1 MNNLDVFGLDMPCV
15 DLNINVDEM
24 PQPDHGVV
32 VKELSWQ
39 GGGKVSSG
47 IVAAARLGASCAIG
61 GALGDDLYG
70 RFCYE
75 DFIRHGIDVGNLLV
89 RKGAST
95 HLSVVLSD
103 KKPGKRSIL
112 FRPGDA
118 PGLTQEE
125 VDWEKVRRAEYLF
138 LADASPLGLLAAGYA
153 RRCGTRVFIDADY
166 TSEGLDELTELTDIF
181 IGSEFVFDALYP
193 GHKEKGL
200 ENLKE
205 ECKKLRERGPSVVV
219 FTFGEKGC
227 IGSDGNGYFVLP
239 SFAVE
244 AVDTV
249 GAGDVFHGAF
259 LAQLLKGKGIEE
271 CARAASAASAIKCT
285 RIGGRAGIPSQAV
298 LEKFLAEGVTD
309 YGEIDERVR
318 FYRRG
323 LEYV

>member
-1 MNNLDVFGLDMPCV
+1 MNGLDVFGLDTPCI
-15 DLNINVDEM
+15 DLNINMDEI
-24 PQPDHGVV
+24 PEPDHGAM

-39 GGGKVSSG
+39 GGGKVSTG
-47 IVAAARLGASCAIG
+47 IVAAARLGADCAIG
-61 GALGDDLYG
+61 GVLGDDLYG
-70 RFCYE
+70 KFCYE
-75 DFIRHGIDVGNLLV
+75 DFVRHGIDAASLLV
-89 RKGAST
+89 RKGSST

-103 KKPGKRSIL
+103 KKSGKRTIL

-125 VDWEKVRRAEYLF
+125 VDWEKIRQAKYLF
-138 LADASPLGLLAAGYA
+138 LAEASPLSLLAAGYA
-153 RRCGTRVFIDADY
+153 RRNGVRVFIDADY
-166 TSEGLDELTELTDIF
+166 NMEGLDELTELTDVF

-200 ENLKE
+200 ENLME
-205 ECKKLRERGPSVVV
+205 ECAKLRSKGPSVVV
-219 FTFGEKGC
+219 FTFGERGC
-227 IGSDGNGYFVLP
+227 IGCDENGYFALP

-271 CARAASAASAIKCT
+271 CARAAAAASAIKCT
-285 RIGGRAGIPSQAV
+285 RIGGRAGIPNEVA
-298 LEKFLAEGVTD
+298 LERFLAEGVTD